1 MSPPSSPPTS
11 LPPIFVPG
19 FHNEAAVR
27 AMCYNPLGETSL
39 YTCLTSAVAAASSA
53 ANMGASQRRSASP
66 PSERP
71 SARGS
76 TTSTRPLGTD
86 RAAPKTSWA
95 LKEVPRQAYYI
106 GTKVGSYELHPH
118 HMFDFSASKTR
129 QSIEKSLKLLQL
141 DYVDILQVHD
151 VEFAPDSE
159 MVINETLPVVK
170 EAVEA
175 GKARFIGITGYP
187 VSALKDIIT
196 RSKDIRISTVLSY
209 CRDTLVDSTL
219 QEYMPFFKSQG
230 VELGKLAVYHA
241 LTREGQA
248 THIVGANCREVLH
261 LNLRTLREG
270 LTEAERQVLEHVK
283 DRFFAD
289 LKVRHWE
296 GKELRERAENEKL
309 EEHVQRIID
318 DLAGESL
325 QQQQQQQ
332 HSQSTSGAFCSQ
344 SQGVELGKLAVYH
357 ALTREG
363 QATHIVGAN
372 CREVL
377 HLNLRTLREGQVLEH
392 VRDR

>member
-1 MSPPSSPPTS
+1 MSPPTS
-11 LPPIFVPG
+11 PHTGLPPTFVPG
-19 FHNEAAVR
+19 FHDETAVC
-27 AMCYNPLGETSL
+27 AVHYNPLGETGLYVSHLGCGGGGVLSSL
-39 YTCLTSAVAAASSA
+39 YGYVLPDTLTAIVHYKNKSDECIFLCYD
-53 ANMGASQRRSASP
+53 GTLERKCTLQQRGNSLSITEEKCIATIREAIRQGVNYIDTAPWYGQGRSEDILGKLSHQ
-66 PSERP
+66 
-71 SARGS
+71 
-76 TTSTRPLGTD
+76 TTVQ
-86 RAAPKTSWA
+86 A

-106 GTKVGSYELHPH
+106 GTKVGRYELHPH

-170 EAVEA
+170 EAAEA

-261 LNLRTLREG
+261 LNLRTLREVREG

-309 EEHVQRIID
+309 E
-318 DLAGESL
+318 
-325 QQQQQQQ
+325 
-332 HSQSTSGAFCSQ
+332 
-344 SQGVELGKLAVYH
+344 GKS
-357 ALTREG
+357 
-363 QATHIVGAN
+363 
-372 CREVL
+372 
-377 HLNLRTLREGQVLEH
+377 
-392 VRDR
+392 

>member
-1 MSPPSSPPTS
+1 MSPPTS
-11 LPPIFVPG
+11 PPTGLPPTFVPG
-19 FHNEAAVR
+19 FHDEAAVR
-27 AMCYNPLGETSL
+27 AMRYNPLGETGLYVSHLGCGGGVLSSL
-39 YTCLTSAVAAASSA
+39 YGRFTEEECIATIREAIRQGVNYIDTAPWY
-53 ANMGASQRRSASP
+53 GQGRS
-66 PSERP
+66 EDI
-71 SARGS
+71 
-76 TTSTRPLGTD
+76 LG
-86 RAAPKTSWA
+86 KA

-106 GTKVGSYELHPH
+106 GTKVGRYELDPRR
-118 HMFDFSASKTR
+118 MFDFSASKTR

-151 VEFAPDSE
+151 VEFAPDPE
-159 MVINETLPVVK
+159 MLINETLPVVK

-187 VSALKDIIT
+187 VSALKDIVA

-248 THIVGANCREVLH
+248 THIVGANCREVLR

-270 LTEAERQVLEHVK
+270 LTEAEQQVLQHVK

-296 GKELRERAENEKL
+296 GKELREREAILKELAEKEKL
-309 EEHVQRIID
+309 E
-318 DLAGESL
+318 
-325 QQQQQQQ
+325 
-332 HSQSTSGAFCSQ
+332 
-344 SQGVELGKLAVYH
+344 GKS
-357 ALTREG
+357 
-363 QATHIVGAN
+363 
-372 CREVL
+372 
-377 HLNLRTLREGQVLEH
+377 
-392 VRDR
+392 

>member
-1 MSPPSSPPTS
+1 MSPPTS
-11 LPPIFVPG
+11 PPTGLPPTFVPG
-19 FHNEAAVR
+19 FHDEAAVR
-27 AMCYNPLGETSL
+27 AMRYNPLGETGLCVSRLGCGGGVFSSL
-39 YTCLTSAVAAASSA
+39 YGSFTEEECIATIREAIRQGVNYIDTAPWY
-53 ANMGASQRRSASP
+53 GQGRS
-66 PSERP
+66 EDI
-71 SARGS
+71 
-76 TTSTRPLGTD
+76 LG
-86 RAAPKTSWA
+86 KA

-106 GTKVGSYELHPH
+106 GTKVGRYELDPR

-151 VEFAPDSE
+151 VEFAPDPE

-209 CRDTLVDSTL
+209 CRDTLIDSTL
-219 QEYMPFFKSQG
+219 QEYMLFFKSQG

-248 THIVGANCREVLH
+248 THLVGANCREVLR

-270 LTEAERQVLEHVK
+270 LTEAEQQVLKHVK

-296 GKELRERAENEKL
+296 GKELREREAILKELAEKEKL
-309 EEHVQRIID
+309 E
-318 DLAGESL
+318 
-325 QQQQQQQ
+325 
-332 HSQSTSGAFCSQ
+332 
-344 SQGVELGKLAVYH
+344 GKS
-357 ALTREG
+357 
-363 QATHIVGAN
+363 
-372 CREVL
+372 
-377 HLNLRTLREGQVLEH
+377 
-392 VRDR
+392 

>member
-1 MSPPSSPPTS
+1 MSPPTS
-11 LPPIFVPG
+11 PPTGLPPTFVPG
-19 FHNEAAVR
+19 FHDEAAVR
-27 AMCYNPLGETSL
+27 AMRYNPLGETGLYVSHLGCGGGVLSSL
-39 YTCLTSAVAAASSA
+39 YGRFTEEECIATIREAIRQGVNYIDTAPWY
-53 ANMGASQRRSASP
+53 GQGRS
-66 PSERP
+66 EDI
-71 SARGS
+71 
-76 TTSTRPLGTD
+76 LG
-86 RAAPKTSWA
+86 KA

-106 GTKVGSYELHPH
+106 GTKVGRYELDPRR
-118 HMFDFSASKTR
+118 MFDFSASKTR

-151 VEFAPDSE
+151 VEFAPDPE
-159 MVINETLPVVK
+159 MLINETLPVVK

-187 VSALKDIIT
+187 VSALKDIVA

-248 THIVGANCREVLH
+248 THIVGANCREVLR

-270 LTEAERQVLEHVK
+270 LTEAEQQVLEHVK

-296 GKELRERAENEKL
+296 GKELREREAILKELAEKEKL
-309 EEHVQRIID
+309 E
-318 DLAGESL
+318 
-325 QQQQQQQ
+325 
-332 HSQSTSGAFCSQ
+332 
-344 SQGVELGKLAVYH
+344 GKS
-357 ALTREG
+357 
-363 QATHIVGAN
+363 
-372 CREVL
+372 
-377 HLNLRTLREGQVLEH
+377 
-392 VRDR
+392 

>member
-1 MSPPSSPPTS
+1 MEHQDG
-11 LPPIFVPG
+11 I
-19 FHNEAAVR
+19 EAQTMLVGAYQWTAR
-27 AMCYNPLGETSL
+27 
-39 YTCLTSAVAAASSA
+39 SA
-53 ANMGASQRRSASP
+53 AQQLPLRQQTTCADAGPAFRESQGVELGKLAVYHALTREGQATHIVGANCREVLHLNLRTLREGQVLEHVRDRSITEEECIATIREAIRQGVNYIDTAP
-66 PSERP
+66 WYGQDRSEDI
-71 SARGS
+71 
-76 TTSTRPLGTD
+76 LG
-86 RAAPKTSWA
+86 KA
-95 LKEVPRQAYYI
+95 LKEIPHQAYYI
-106 GTKVGSYELHPH
+106 GTKVGRYELHPH

-151 VEFAPDSE
+151 LEFAPDSE

-248 THIVGANCREVLH
+248 THIVGANCREVLR

-296 GKELRERAENEKL
+296 GKELREREAILKELAEKEKL
-309 EEHVQRIID
+309 E
-318 DLAGESL
+318 
-325 QQQQQQQ
+325 
-332 HSQSTSGAFCSQ
+332 
-344 SQGVELGKLAVYH
+344 GKS
-357 ALTREG
+357 
-363 QATHIVGAN
+363 
-372 CREVL
+372 
-377 HLNLRTLREGQVLEH
+377 
-392 VRDR
+392 

>member
-1 MSPPSSPPTS
+1 MSPPTS
-11 LPPIFVPG
+11 PPTGLPPTFVPG
-19 FHNEAAVR
+19 FHDEAAVR
-27 AMCYNPLGETSL
+27 AMRYNPLGETGLYVSHLGCGGGVLSSL
-39 YTCLTSAVAAASSA
+39 YGSITEEECIATIREAIRQGVNYIDTAPWY
-53 ANMGASQRRSASP
+53 GQGRS
-66 PSERP
+66 EDI
-71 SARGS
+71 
-76 TTSTRPLGTD
+76 LG
-86 RAAPKTSWA
+86 KA

-106 GTKVGSYELHPH
+106 GTKVGRYELDPR

-151 VEFAPDSE
+151 VEFAPDPE
-159 MVINETLPVVK
+159 MVVNETLPVVK

-209 CRDTLVDSTL
+209 CRDTLIDSTL

-248 THIVGANCREVLH
+248 THLVGANCREVLR

-270 LTEAERQVLEHVK
+270 LTEAERQVLKHVK

-296 GKELRERAENEKL
+296 GKELREREAILKELAEKEKL
-309 EEHVQRIID
+309 E
-318 DLAGESL
+318 
-325 QQQQQQQ
+325 
-332 HSQSTSGAFCSQ
+332 
-344 SQGVELGKLAVYH
+344 GKS
-357 ALTREG
+357 
-363 QATHIVGAN
+363 
-372 CREVL
+372 
-377 HLNLRTLREGQVLEH
+377 
-392 VRDR
+392 